1 MSEGAGQSSIYAM
14 ESESPRVGSEAP
26 ETTGT
31 ITIRRKSPED
41 VQQRQIIV
49 KVDGT
54 NVGELFYGDTISV
67 PVTAGHH
74 KLKVDNTWN
83 WKTLELDVAAGEH
96 LRFQTVSRAGRITW
110 FLVSLFGAGP
120 IYVSIEREE

>member
-1 MSEGAGQSSIYAM
+1 VDPATSETPVGIEGAAERKAGA
-14 ESESPRVGSEAP
+14 AA
-26 ETTGT
+26 GT
-31 ITIRRKSPED
+31 ITVRRKSPD
-41 VQQRQIIV
+41 DAQQRQIIV
-49 KVDGT
+49 KLDGQ

-83 WKTLELDVAAGEH
+83 WKTVEVDVAAGEH
-96 LRFQTVSRAGRITW
+96 LKFQTVSKAGRITW

-120 IYVSIEREE
+120 IYVSIKREE